1 MWEAPADEAGV
12 DARSVRRAISRC
24 GLGIGASSLV
34 CAFAGAVIVT
44 GAIPRSPLASRA
56 AVPVPV
62 TPVAPAVSRT
72 PNTAAPTIG
81 LNRVEPVTPSTTI
94 APPEGGSAPA
104 VAALHLPAAAPSP
117 STGAVAVD
125 AAVSIRDYAFEV
137 RDADGSPARWDPCA
151 PVHYVINLTAA
162 PPTAAADIA
171 GAIARVEAATGM
183 AFVADG
189 STTELPARSRT
200 DENLARYGHRW
211 APLLI
216 AWVHNGESDYLGGNG
231 VLGEGGASWVA
242 PVGGRDVFV
251 TGQIAI
257 NADTTTALGPGFGA
271 GTTIG
276 LLLLHELGHVMGLAH
291 VGDEAE
297 VMFPRLMPR
306 ADASYAAGDLAGLRL
321 LTNGGC
327 NRAPAAA

>member
-1 MWEAPADEAGV
+1 M
-12 DARSVRRAISRC
+12 SRC

-44 GAIPRSPLASRA
+44 GAVPRSPAASRA
-56 AVPVPV
+56 ADPVAV
-62 TPVAPAVSRT
+62 TPGAPAAVRT
-72 PNTAAPTIG
+72 PNTAPSTTAVS
-81 LNRVEPVTPSTTI
+81 RVGPVTSTTTI
-94 APPEGGSAPA
+94 APPEAGSAPA
-104 VAALHLPAAAPSP
+104 ASALHVPAAVPSP
-117 STGAVAVD
+117 STGPLAL
-125 AAVSIRDYAFEV
+125 AAAASTKGYAFEV
-137 RDADGSPARWDPCA
+137 HNADGSPARWDPCT
-151 PVHYVINLTAA
+151 PVHYVVNLTAA

-183 AFVADG
+183 TFVADG
-189 STTELPARSRT
+189 STTEVPARGRA
-200 DENLARYGHRW
+200 DEDAARYGHRW

-216 AWVHNGESDYLGGNG
+216 AWVHNGASDYLGGNG

-242 PVGGRDVFV
+242 PAGGRDVFV

-257 NADTTTALGPGFGA
+257 NADTTTALGDGFGA

-276 LLLLHELGHVMGLAH
+276 LLLLHELGHVMGLGH

-306 ADASYAAGDLAGLRL
+306 AAASYAAGDLAGLRL
-321 LTNGGC
+321 LTTGGC